1 MSILQVEQ
9 VKEELEPDEERDVI
23 EGSRL
28 SAHLVY
34 EIIRR
39 DGVKELERPSSSLIW
54 SGLAAGIVISF
65 SLVSEALLRIH
76 LPDTTWRP
84 AVENL
89 GYSVGFLM
97 TILGRLQLFTENTLT
112 TVIPFCHRPGL
123 RNLNA
128 ILRLWSIV
136 FAANLVG
143 TSIAAVFIVYSGAFD
158 SEALIAIADIS
169 RDMMANPAGEMFVRA
184 IPAGILIASVVWMLP
199 SAGGNAFSIIVLFTY
214 LIALG
219 DFTHVV
225 AGSTEMGFLLLTG
238 DIGLGTA
245 LGRFLGPVLVGNV
258 VGGTAV
264 VALLAYAQ
272 VRQETAAG
280 REAAQKS

>member
-1 MSILQVEQ
+1 MAIVQVE
-9 VKEELEPDEERDVI
+9 ERLEPEEERDVV
-23 EGSRL
+23 EGGRL
-28 SAHLVY
+28 AAHLVY

-65 SLVSEALLRIH
+65 SVIAEALLRVH
-76 LPDTTWRP
+76 LPDTSWRP

-112 TVIPFCHRPGL
+112 TVIPFAHHPTVQ
-123 RNLNA
+123 NLSA

-136 FAANLVG
+136 FAANVVG
-143 TSIAAVFIVYSGAFD
+143 TSIAALFIAFSGAFD
-158 SEALIAIADIS
+158 ADALAAIADIS
-169 RDMMANPAGEMFVRA
+169 REMMSKPAGEMFVRG
-184 IPAGILIASVVWMLP
+184 IPAGILIASIVWMLP
-199 SAGGNAFSIIVLFTY
+199 SAGGNSFSIIVLFTY

-219 DFTHVV
+219 GFTHVV
-225 AGSTEMGFLLLTG
+225 AGSAEMQFLLIRGEISVGTG
-238 DIGLGTA
+238 
-245 LGRFLGPVLVGNV
+245 LGRFLGPVLAGNV
-258 VGGTAV
+258 IGGTAV

-272 VRQETAAG
+272 VRQEVAAAKV
-280 REAAQKS
+280 RRDPE